1 MSEESWC
8 NRLDGKFSLKTED
21 EYEYDDKDDLVS
33 MTTSTKRIRL
43 DRMKPPLHW
52 IRSYIKKE
60 FF

>member
-43 DRMKPPLHW
+43 DRMNPPLH
-52 IRSYIKKE
+52 
-60 FF
+60 